1 MKERHQSLTPSL
13 KLETEKQEE
22 DINRKLAS
30 KKTKNISG
38 MNVKSKDAQKRVN
51 MPRRTSGIEDEET
64 MI

>member
-1 MKERHQSLTPSL
+1 MKERDQSLTPSL

-64 MI
+64 KI